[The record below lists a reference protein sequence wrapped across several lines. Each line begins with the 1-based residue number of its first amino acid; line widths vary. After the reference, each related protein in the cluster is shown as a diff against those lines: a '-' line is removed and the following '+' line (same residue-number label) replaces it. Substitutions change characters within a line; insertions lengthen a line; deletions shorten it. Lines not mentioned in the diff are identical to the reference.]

1 MAAGTKTSAEGI
13 SAEAGSVLTDI
24 GLVFE
29 PFSYDFLDKQ
39 DLSFTEKAYLIASQ

>member
-29 PFSYDFLDKQ
+29 PYARRRGGRFGRK
-39 DLSFTEKAYLIASQ
+39 